1 MKAWQFPLVG
11 YLARPSVYHGT
22 PGMAPPAPMRSKL
35 VSWLIAIRPHTL
47 TMTVAPVLVGTALAW
62 HQAGQIH
69 GLAVAVALLGGLL
82 IQAATNLYNDAADC
96 VLGNDGGDRLG
107 PPRCVA
113 SGIFTARQVQR
124 MALLFFFLA
133 ALAGLYLVHI
143 GGIPILVL
151 GILSILSG
159 WGYSGGPRPIA
170 YGPFGELF
178 VIVFFGLGAVG
189 GTCWLAGG
197 FIAAETMLAG
207 LAIGAFASAVL
218 LVNNYRDIACDTRAG
233 RRTLS
238 IVAGTAWSKR
248 LYVLFMA
255 LPFILLL
262 IIMTMSST
270 PGLVLGLPFA
280 VLPASFYLCR
290 LFVREPQGMIF
301 NMILK
306 RTAQTQLA
314 YGCLLGVG
322 LVL

>member
-1 MKAWQFPLVG
+1 MKAWQIPLVG
-11 YLARPSVYHGT
+11 YLAGPSDYHGT
-22 PGMAPPAPMRSKL
+22 PGMVLPAPMRSKL
-35 VSWLIAIRPHTL
+35 ASWLIAIRPHTL
-47 TMTVAPVLVGTALAW
+47 TLTVAPVLVGTALAW
-62 HQAGQIH
+62 HQTGHIH

-113 SGIFTARQVQR
+113 SGIFTARQVKR
-124 MALLFFFLA
+124 AALLLFFIA

-151 GILSILSG
+151 GVLSILSG

-197 FIAAETMLAG
+197 LIGAETMLAG

-218 LVNNYRDIACDTRAG
+218 LVNNYRDVACDTRAG

-238 IVAGTAWSKR
+238 IVAGASWSKR
-248 LYVLFMA
+248 LYALFMA

-262 IIMTMSST
+262 LMMSATS
-270 PGLVLGLPFA
+270 GAMLW
-280 VLPASFYLCR
+280 LPARHWS
-290 LFVREPQGMIF
+290 
-301 NMILK
+301 
-306 RTAQTQLA
+306 RTLERWRID
-314 YGCLLGVG
+314 
-322 LVL
+322 